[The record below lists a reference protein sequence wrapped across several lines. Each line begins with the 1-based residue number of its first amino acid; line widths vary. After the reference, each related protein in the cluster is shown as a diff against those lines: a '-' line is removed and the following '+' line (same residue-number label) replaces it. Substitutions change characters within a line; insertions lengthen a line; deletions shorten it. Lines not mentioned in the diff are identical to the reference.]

1 MGGMPLNDMP
11 WWRWRSN
18 VRSALHMLSDPVFQ
32 RDVWLAGVDGYGD
45 VTDAVYRLV
54 EDTWLDNWSAEKYV
68 GAIFRDAQEAALV
81 DTAVLRVLRIMHQV
95 GPDAPVSAYL
105 DLDPAYTQIRVAQG
119 DRGLAE
125 LIGEHTL
132 QFTLG
137 ENIGTPACRIPS
149 AGFEW
154 RPLRQPIVAEL
165 WDPLAP
171 SAEAPFTTIGKW
183 DATGRDVHF
192 EGHGWVPT
200 RRRGHLGGGGAGV
213 PVAGVLH

>member
-1 MGGMPLNDMP
+1 MTVQGSENSSRRGRRSSTMGGMPVNDMP

-68 GAIFRDAQEAALV
+68 GTIFRDSQEAALV

-105 DLDPAYTQIRVAQG
+105 ANQGWPEAVRAARDAHVRMAMADGEDPDAPPR
-119 DRGLAE
+119 
-125 LIGEHTL
+125 TL
-132 QFTLG
+132 EVL
-137 ENIGTPACRIPS
+137 RIMTRS
-149 AGFEW
+149 A
-154 RPLRQPIVAEL
+154 
-165 WDPLAP
+165 
-171 SAEAPFTTIGKW
+171 
-183 DATGRDVHF
+183 
-192 EGHGWVPT
+192 
-200 RRRGHLGGGGAGV
+200 
-213 PVAGVLH
+213 